1 MVHKEAIQKTFPG
14 HAVILLLWLHQVYT
28 GQEPLTTCYV
38 FPFSALFV
46 KFFGGGL
53 TR

>member
-1 MVHKEAIQKTFPG
+1 MVQKEVTQKTFPA
-14 HAVILLLWLHQVYT
+14 HIVILLLWLHQVYT
-28 GQEPLTTCYV
+28 GQEPLTTCHV

-46 KFFGGGL
+46 KFFSGGL